1 MALEELIVGTGLSP
15 EAVVALLAMLPISEL
30 RGAIPVAL
38 GIYSMPP
45 VKAYAIAVLGNIL
58 PVVPLLLFFGPAER
72 SLRRVPQ
79 ADSFFEWL
87 FARTRRNAGEDIQ
100 RYGALGLA
108 IFVAIPLPATGA
120 WTGALA
126 AYLFGLRFWRSLA
139 AICLGVL
146 LAGVIVT
153 LASLGFTFLIA

>member
-1 MALEELIVGTGLSP
+1 MAFEELVVGTGLSP
-15 EAVVALLAMLPISEL
+15 EAVVALLAMLPVSEL

-38 GIYSMPP
+38 GVYSMDPF
-45 VKAYAIAVLGNIL
+45 KAYAIAVLGNIL

-87 FARTRRNAGEDIQ
+87 FARTRRNAGDNIQ
-100 RYGALGLA
+100 RYGTLGLA

-126 AYLFGLRFWRSLA
+126 AYLFGIRFWRSFA

-153 LASLGFTFLIA
+153 LASLGFSFFVA